1 LRSWKPRA
9 IGKKLRPQFA
19 QKQLMHQSHTEFT
32 SPSMLQPPVGM
43 ENFPV
48 CKTVV
53 QTSEPQGPDVLSD
66 SYEAW
71 I

>member
-1 LRSWKPRA
+1 MEAKGQWQETYTSICP
-9 IGKKLRPQFA
+9 
-19 QKQLMHQSHTEFT
+19 KQTMHQSHTEFG
-32 SPSMLQPPVGM
+32 SPSMLQLPVDM
-43 ENFPV
+43 ENFPL

-53 QTSEPQGPDVLSD
+53 QTSKPQGPDVLSD

>member
-1 LRSWKPRA
+1 
-9 IGKKLRPQFA
+9 
-19 QKQLMHQSHTEFT
+19 MHQSHTEFA
-32 SPSMLQPPVGM
+32 SPSMLQLPVGM

-48 CKTVV
+48 CKIVV
-53 QTSEPQGPDVLSD
+53 QTSEPQGLDVLSV

>member
-1 LRSWKPRA
+1 
-9 IGKKLRPQFA
+9 
-19 QKQLMHQSHTEFT
+19 MHQSYTKFA
-32 SPSMLQPPVGM
+32 SPSMLQLPVGM

-53 QTSEPQGPDVLSD
+53 QTFKPQGPDVLSD
-66 SYEAW
+66 GYEAW

>member
-1 LRSWKPRA
+1 
-9 IGKKLRPQFA
+9 
-19 QKQLMHQSHTEFT
+19 MHQSHTEFA
-32 SPSMLQPPVGM
+32 SPSMLQAPEGM